1 MAAPANIEFRIGE
14 TWRIEL
20 TAHDSCGNILPLTG
34 GATVFWKLALDGNVL
49 DTLSI
54 GDGIAI
60 VGDGTAGQAMITL
73 TPADQAALELEAAFY
88 QHECQVILADGTR
101 TDQFA
106 GVLQALPSLF
116 PAT

>member
-1 MAAPANIEFRIGE
+1 MAARADIEFRIGE

-20 TAHDSCGNILPLTG
+20 TAHDSCGEILPLVG
-34 GATVFWKLALDGNVL
+34 GATVFWKLALDGTVL

-54 GDGIAI
+54 GDGIVI
-60 VGDGTAGQAMITL
+60 VGDGTAGQAIITL

-88 QHECQVILADGTR
+88 QHECQVILGDGTK

-116 PAT
+116 PAS

>member
-1 MAAPANIEFRIGE
+1 MAAPANIEFRVGE

-20 TAHDSCGNILPLTG
+20 TAHDSCGNVLPITG
-34 GATVFWKLALDGNVL
+34 CQVQWRLALDGNVV
-49 DTLSI
+49 DTLTV
-54 GDGIAI
+54 GDGIVI
-60 VGDGTAGQAMITL
+60 VGDGTAGQAIITL

-88 QHECQVILADGTR
+88 QHECQVILGDGTK

-116 PAT
+116 PAS